1 MGNAQSSSSFE
12 GSREEEGEE
21 EEAPVAVEMSA
32 TTTTLRGTRARTGD
46 PTKPSE
52 TRKEKE
58 EEKNEEALSRK
69 DEEKGTEERDGGD
82 DEDEEEELEKVVA
95 SCRVCLEPIRRC
107 DVLENNS
114 CLLGCAC
121 VGQGVHLNKECGVK
135 YIKNLRRPNQ
145 TLTTCEVCKTPMS
158 EFAEKI
164 QPVLA
169 STTSSASPFALHD
182 SDGFLQTFSRPRRRP
197 TEWCEFFC
205 FLIPCLPCIALAS
218 TNCFHSMCVSVM
230 RFRAFIFLLIVL
242 ALLIIFL
249 SDVYLTMENKYESRV
264 REHRKDREEFIN
276 NNNNNNNNNN
286 GMSDDYYSRG
296 RWNSFY
302 YDA

>member
-1 MGNAQSSSSFE
+1 MGNAQSS
-12 GSREEEGEE
+12 REEEEE

-32 TTTTLRGTRARTGD
+32 TTTTTTLRGTRARTGD

-230 RFRAFIFLLIVL
+230 RFRAFIFLFFVL
-242 ALLIIFL
+242 ALLILFL
-249 SDVYLTMENKYESRV
+249 SDVYLIMENKYESRA
-264 REHRKDREEFIN
+264 REHRKDREEFI
-276 NNNNNNNNNN
+276 NNNNNNNNN